1 MFNDF
6 KKYNKWKDY
15 INIHEFEVKLALL
28 STAIFFIVLFN
39 INLYGDFEQ
48 FAGAVINMISY
59 LIAGFFTL
67 IGFSVSGI
75 AIIVSLFSKK
85 DIDTINKYNNQQ
97 YMEKVICSFEFISFN
112 LSCELFMCTL
122 LYFYLHSKLSLLPQ
136 IPFWILT
143 CILIYLTIFNV
154 FYIVSLI
161 ANCIKLYKI
170 KQLYTDINREEK
182 RFYDVA
188 NEVRIDFI
196 ISTLTRLYDISPK
209 QFMDDLENT
218 VNQYDFE
225 DRERMIQYFRE
236 YYDIEK

>member
-15 INIHEFEVKLALL
+15 INIHEFEVKLAFLG
-28 STAIFFIVLFN
+28 TAIFFIILFN
-39 INLYGDFEQ
+39 IDFYGDFNR
-48 FAGAVINMISY
+48 FVGAVTNMLLY

-75 AIIVSLFSKK
+75 AIIISLFSKK
-85 DIDTINKYNNQQ
+85 DIDAINKYNNQQ
-97 YMEKVICSFEFISFN
+97 YMEKVICSFEFIAFN
-112 LSCELFMCTL
+112 LSSELFMSII
-122 LYFYLHSKLSLLPQ
+122 LYFYLYSNLRLLPE
-136 IPFWILT
+136 ILFWGFT
-143 CILIYLTIFNV
+143 CFFTYLTIFNV

-170 KQLYTDINREEK
+170 KQLYMNIKREEK
-182 RFYDVA
+182 GFYDIA

-196 ISTLTRLYDISPK
+196 ISTLTNLYDISPK

-218 VNQYDFE
+218 VKQYDLE
-225 DRERMIQYFRE
+225 ERERMIQYFRE